1 MEAIKD
7 LPSRRLLPTTI
18 KAIEESLFSSHAE
31 LLNACYSDDPVARP
45 EARAILGP
53 VIKERFP
60 DLVKTEAQAAYA
72 VQEIVGLGIIEELQQ
87 DPENTDIGYHGSRL
101 FRKTNEG
108 LHYIDDSRIN
118 DDYINRLLQRMASR
132 VKKDFSRK
140 EPRLSGQ
147 IENMRLSSRHQT
159 MTVSGP
165 TFSIRLSR
173 PELVMTE
180 ENIDA
185 FCPPSIFKFCA
196 ANLWGHVNMLLAGDM
211 GTGKTSFQ
219 KLVLSKANPE
229 EKIILLEDE
238 DETHAK
244 TLFPDLN
251 IYEWLVGPGANY
263 EESIED
269 AFRNDAVWVMPSEI
283 RGRETG
289 TLVEG
294 AIGGTHVFTTM
305 HVLSAPM
312 IPDRLLSMITKYH
325 SVNEER
331 MLKDIYSAFPIG
343 GYLKKKKENGQT
355 IRWLAEL
362 IEFYPDC
369 TARPIFQRKRRN
381 GQFIDTFYPF
391 SGRLRERYEDVDEV
405 DTDELKEVFG
415 NV

>member
-1 MEAIKD
+1 MEGVKDSQGKLLPSTLKIIKD
-7 LPSRRLLPTTI
+7 QLLITHAKLMNECYDGDAKSRADLGSVIMTQ
-18 KAIEESLFSSHAE
+18 F
-31 LLNACYSDDPVARP
+31 P
-45 EARAILGP
+45 E
-53 VIKERFP
+53 
-60 DLVKTEAQAAYA
+60 LVKTEAQANYA
-72 VQEIVGLGIIEELQQ
+72 VQEIVGLGILEELQQ
-87 DPENTDIGYHGSRL
+87 DPKNTDVGYNGSRL
-101 FRKTNEG
+101 FRKTNNG
-108 LHYIDDSRIN
+108 FYYIKDPRVN
-118 DDYINRLLQRMASR
+118 DDYINRLLQRSASR
-132 VKKDFSRK
+132 VKKDFSKK

-147 IENMRLSSRHQT
+147 IGNQRLSARNQS

-173 PELVMTE
+173 PGLVMTE
-180 ENIDA
+180 ATIQD
-185 FCPPSIFKFCA
+185 FCPPSIFRFFA
-196 ANLWGHVNMLLAGDM
+196 SNLWAHNNMLLAGDM

-244 TLFPDLN
+244 MLFPDLN

-294 AIGGTHVFTTM
+294 AIGGTHVFTTL
-305 HVLSAPM
+305 HTLSAPM

-331 MLKDIYSAFPIG
+331 MLKNIYSAFPIG

-355 IRWLAEL
+355 LRWLSEV

-369 TARPIFQRKRRN
+369 TARPIFRRKRRN
-381 GQFIDTFYPF
+381 GQFIDSFFPL
-391 SGRLRERYEDVDEV
+391 SGQLLERYEDVDEV